1 MASFIF
7 DEGRKA
13 IIGCTGTHSEVDLND
28 DALAV
33 WFVDEGTDVPDQT
46 ADVDCADRTG
56 FNPTFAN
63 APTLGSAGSRSTIV
77 SNVLMFDAADLAF
90 TGGAVLTGSTSV
102 ESLELWK
109 DTGTNTTSPLLA
121 NFDDYT
127 GLPLTP
133 SGGDVTVVWSAT
145 GILRF

>member
-7 DEGRKA
+7 DEGRRA
-13 IIGCTGTHSEVDLND
+13 CIGGTGTHSEIDLND
-28 DALAV
+28 DILGV
-33 WFVDEGTDVPDQT
+33 HFIDEGTDTPDQT
-46 ADVDCADRTG
+46 NDQDHADRTG

-63 APTLGSAGSRSTIV
+63 APNLGSSGSRSTIS
-77 SNVLMFDAADLAF
+77 SNVLVFDAADLAF
-90 TGGAVLTGSTSV
+90 TGGSVLTGSTSV
-102 ESLELWK
+102 ESIELWK
-109 DTGTNTTSPLLA
+109 DTGTNTTSAFIA

-133 SGGDVTVVWSAT
+133 SGGDVTIVWAAT